1 MPADVDPQTWEV
13 RDQVKRRVQ
22 GVGADAGEPVSWR
35 ACIV

>member
-22 GVGADAGEPVSWR
+22 GVGADVGEPVSWR